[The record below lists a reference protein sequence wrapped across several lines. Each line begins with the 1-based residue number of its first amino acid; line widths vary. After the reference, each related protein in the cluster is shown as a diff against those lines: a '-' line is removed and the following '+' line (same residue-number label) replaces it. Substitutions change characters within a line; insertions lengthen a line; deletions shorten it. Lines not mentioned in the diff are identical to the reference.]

1 MRNQWWNHFKVNRLI
16 YNKWLAIGGSLL
28 LLGVVMFLMVFSNV
42 QTKTYDIQRFETAK
56 ETIMSPVNIEDE
68 QKTDERRREAI
79 DSVEDI
85 YSVNQAI
92 TAKRINYIKEMFGA
106 VSAAEKSHQQEN
118 VNVDEAGNS
127 EDTSQNVQ
135 DVDKEELLQHL
146 LSKEISSSV
155 PSNVFRQLL
164 LLSKEKR
171 EAAEDLVVNA
181 ISEQMNEGIQAGD
194 VFEAKKNTKEKLD
207 LVSFNTSIQ
216 QALHDM
222 VDFAIVQNSFIDLE
236 KTNQAKQDVAHE
248 VQPVMIKQGQVIVF
262 QGERITE
269 EVYQTLALVGLLDSK
284 SNTYPYIGLIILIVL
299 SLAVMGHEM
308 NRMYNL
314 HTLDM
319 GTMASLFVISV
330 LIFGFMKL
338 GSVFQSSLDNLYF
351 AIPLASGAILLKL
364 LINERI
370 AILFSVVFAVFGTVF
385 FNQQIPGTLNVE
397 AGLYFIFS
405 QLASILFLQNVKDRV
420 AIIKAG
426 IGVMITNV
434 LIVVMFMLLSYEL
447 LSWTDITTP
456 LLYGVLAAF
465 SSTVLTFGLLPLFET
480 GLGILSD
487 TKLLTL
493 ANPNHPLLRKILT
506 ETPGTYH
513 HSVMVANLS
522 EAACEAIGAN
532 GLLARVAAYYHDLGK
547 TYKPHYFIENQMGM
561 KNPHDRI
568 EPKQSA
574 EIIIEHPY
582 VGANLLRKHRMPKEI
597 VNIAEQHHGTTL
609 LKYFYYKHKE
619 QNPKVK
625 EEEFRYPGPKPQSKE
640 AAIVCLCDSI
650 EAAVRSLKHPST
662 DEIEKLVHSIITDRM
677 LDGQLSDSP
686 LTLKDTE
693 RIQVAICE
701 TLKGIF
707 HSRIQ
712 YPEEATEPVKEA
724 K

>member
-1 MRNQWWNHFKVNRLI
+1 MMQNQWWNHFKVNRLI

-28 LLGVVMFLMVFSNV
+28 LLGAVMFLMAFSNV

-56 ETIMSPVNIEDE
+56 ETIMSPISIEDK

-79 DSVEDI
+79 ESVADI
-85 YSVNQAI
+85 YSVNQSI

-106 VSAAEKSHQQEN
+106 VSAAEKNNQKDVSTGS
-118 VNVDEAGNS
+118 DEKEAK
-127 EDTSQNVQ
+127 QKL
-135 DVDKEELLQHL
+135 DKEELLQHL
-146 LSKEISSSV
+146 LSKEISNSV
-155 PSNVFRQLL
+155 PSSVFTQLL
-164 LLSKEKR
+164 QLSKEKR
-171 EAAEDLVVNA
+171 NVAEDLVLKA
-181 ISEQMNEGIQAGD
+181 ISERMNEGVKASN
-194 VFEAKKNTKEKLD
+194 VTNAKQNIKEKLD
-207 LVSFNTSIQ
+207 LVSFDASLQ
-216 QALHDM
+216 EALHDI
-222 VDFAIVQNSFIDLE
+222 VDFAIVQNSFVDLE
-236 KTNQAKQDVAHE
+236 KTNQAKQDVAND
-248 VQPVMIKQGQVIVF
+248 VDPVMIKQGQVLVL

-269 EVYQTLALVGLLDSK
+269 QVYQKLSLVGLLDSK

-299 SLAVMGHEM
+299 SLGVIGHEM
-308 NRMYNL
+308 NRLYMSQR
-314 HTLDM
+314 LDV
-319 GTMASLFVISV
+319 GTVVSLFMICI
-330 LIFGFMKL
+330 LMFGSMKV

-351 AIPLASGAILLKL
+351 AVPLASGAILLKL

-370 AILFSVVFAVFGTVF
+370 AVLFSVVFAVFGTVF

-397 AGLYFIFS
+397 AGLYFIFT
-405 QLASILFLQNVKDRV
+405 QLAAVLFLQNVQDRA

-426 IGVMITNV
+426 VGVMITNV
-434 LIVVMFMLLSYEL
+434 LIVIVFMLLSYEP
-447 LSWTDITTP
+447 LSWTDITNP
-456 LLYGVLAAF
+456 LLYGVIAAIL
-465 SSTVLTFGLLPLFET
+465 STVLTFGLLPLFET

-493 ANPNHPLLRKILT
+493 ANPNHPLLRRILT

-522 EAACEAIGAN
+522 EAACEAVGAN

-547 TYKPHYFIENQMGM
+547 THKPHFFIENQMGM

-582 VGANLLRKHRMPKEI
+582 IGANMLRKHRLPKEI
-597 VNIAEQHHGTTL
+597 VDIAEQHHGTTL
-609 LKYFYYKHKE
+609 LKYFYYKDKE
-619 QNPKVK
+619 QNPNVR

-640 AAIVCLCDSI
+640 AAIVCICDSI
-650 EAAVRSLKHPST
+650 EAAVRSLKQPST

-693 RIQVAICE
+693 RIHVAICE

-712 YPEEATEPVKEA
+712 YPDEATEPVKEA